1 MQKNVYLKIRE
12 ARYTGNVLHPKN
24 IVVTSERQETSVDGA
39 RGVSGWM
46 SGSSMDKAM
55 K

>member
-12 ARYTGNVLHPKN
+12 ARYTLHPKN